1 LVSSSARRQ
10 AHFFG
15 LRPQSLAGGTQE
27 LVGTLAC
34 LLSLVAILLAE
45 QFWTRQ
51 GTIGA
56 LSVFP
61 VTLAGWLLGRRGL
74 SVVLTAGIALRALAL
89 ALGTVGPI
97 TAFSQASVLPIA
109 GIACYLAASS
119 RSSAATA
126 AERERQV
133 RELAFLLRA
142 AERLASTLDSR
153 DIVRRAVE
161 LTAEGVSRPGHGR
174 PARAA
179 YHRLRGEL
187 LRVEEAVDDA
197 RGEVGV
203 GFEYQLARDQGA
215 LGAMRSGRASIVRP
229 DHMTGALAEQVAAQD
244 LHALALAPVRSGED
258 LHGFLVASSR
268 DGARVDRREL
278 SLLEVLARMTGLALV
293 NAQHMQSERQHAER
307 MESLEKV
314 KSHILNL
321 VSHELR
327 SPLTVAV
334 GYVSMLEEEALGPL
348 TPDSRSVLP
357 IVMAKLMAM
366 ERLVEQMLEVSRL
379 EESTLILK
387 RERVDLRELC
397 RDAVAATRPLL
408 DERHHVEL
416 SVPAT
421 GVTVFAD
428 PDRVGTILTNLLS
441 NAIKYSPDGG
451 EVRCEVSLQGQRAR
465 VAVSDRGLGIAEE
478 DLPKLFTRFG
488 RILTPENRGIS
499 GTGLGL
505 YISSELARQ
514 HGGEISAASRQ
525 GDGSTFTLTL
535 PAAPDPGEA
544 K

>member
-1 LVSSSARRQ
+1 LI
-10 AHFFG
+10 
-15 LRPQSLAGGTQE
+15 
-27 LVGTLAC
+27 C
-34 LLSLVAILLAE
+34 LLSLLLILLAE
-45 QFWTRQ
+45 LFWSRQ

-56 LSVFP
+56 LGVIP
-61 VTLAGWLLGRRGL
+61 VSLAGWLLGRRGL
-74 SVVLTAGIALRALAL
+74 SAVLVAGMALRGVAFAAGNIGLLTAL
-89 ALGTVGPI
+89 
-97 TAFSQASVLPIA
+97 SQAAVLPIA

-119 RSSAATA
+119 RSSAAA
-126 AERERQV
+126 AVDRERRV

-142 AERLASTLDSR
+142 AERLASTLDTR
-153 DIVRRAVE
+153 EILRRAVE
-161 LTAEGVSRPGHGR
+161 LTAEGVSRPGGGR

-179 YHRLRGEL
+179 YHRLQGEL
-187 LRVEEAVDDA
+187 LRVEEAVDDGH
-197 RGEVGV
+197 GEEGL

-229 DHMTGALAEQVAAQD
+229 DHMTGALAEHVQAQD
-244 LHALALAPVRSGED
+244 LQALALAPVRSGEA

-268 DGARVDRREL
+268 DGPSVDRREL

-307 MESLEKV
+307 MEGLEKV

-357 IVMAKLMAM
+357 IVMSKLMAM

-379 EESTLILK
+379 EESTLVLK
-387 RERVDLRELC
+387 RQRVDLRELC
-397 RDAVAATRPLL
+397 REAVAGSGPPL
-408 DERHHVEL
+408 DDRHRVEL
-416 SVPAT
+416 AMPAQE
-421 GVTVFAD
+421 VMVLAD
-428 PDRVGTILTNLLS
+428 RDRLRTILANLLS

-451 EVRCEVSLQGQRAR
+451 QVRCEASIEGRQAR
-465 VAVSDRGLGIAEE
+465 VAVSDHGLGIAEE

-514 HGGEISAASRQ
+514 HGGEISVASVQ
-525 GDGSTFTLTL
+525 GAGSTFTLTL
-535 PAAPDPGEA
+535 PVAPDSGEA

>member
-1 LVSSSARRQ
+1 VGEKRRWSD
-10 AHFFG
+10 G
-15 LRPQSLAGGTQE
+15 LFPPRPQSLAGGPGE
-27 LVGTLAC
+27 LIGTLIC
-34 LLSLVAILLAE
+34 LLSLLLILLAE
-45 QFWTRQ
+45 LFWSRQ

-56 LSVFP
+56 LGVIP
-61 VTLAGWLLGRRGL
+61 VSLAGWLLGRRGL
-74 SVVLTAGIALRALAL
+74 SAVLVAGMALRGVAFAAGNIGLLTAL
-89 ALGTVGPI
+89 
-97 TAFSQASVLPIA
+97 SQAAVLPIA

-119 RSSAATA
+119 RSSAAA
-126 AERERQV
+126 AVDRERQV

-142 AERLASTLDSR
+142 AERLASTLDTSE
-153 DIVRRAVE
+153 ILRRAVE
-161 LTAEGVSRPGHGR
+161 LTAEGVSRPGGGR

-179 YHRLRGEL
+179 YHRLQGEL
-187 LRVEEAVDDA
+187 LRVEEAVDDGH
-197 RGEVGV
+197 GEEGL

-229 DHMTGALAEQVAAQD
+229 DHMTGALAEHVQAQD
-244 LHALALAPVRSGED
+244 LQALALAPVRSGEA

-268 DGARVDRREL
+268 DGPSVDRREL

-307 MESLEKV
+307 MEGLEKV

-357 IVMAKLMAM
+357 IVMSKLMAM

-379 EESTLILK
+379 EESTLVLK
-387 RERVDLRELC
+387 RQRVDLRELC
-397 RDAVAATRPLL
+397 REAVAGSGPPL
-408 DERHHVEL
+408 DDRHRVEL
-416 SVPAT
+416 AMPAQE
-421 GVTVFAD
+421 VMVLAD
-428 PDRVGTILTNLLS
+428 RDRLRTILANLLS

-451 EVRCEVSLQGQRAR
+451 QVRCEASIEGRQAR
-465 VAVSDRGLGIAEE
+465 VAVSDHGLGIAEE

-514 HGGEISAASRQ
+514 HGGEISVASVQ
-525 GDGSTFTLTL
+525 GAGSTFTLTL
-535 PAAPDPGEA
+535 PVAPDSGEA